1 MSSENTKSQY
11 TQPTEKTDPIP
22 DSTPDVVDPPAG
34 GAFSNISAS
43 ASDLLSS
50 ITGPS
55 SASLIT
61 DSLASSS
68 YLASTKSNNQ
78 ERRPHSTYTDPS
90 TSAGGLS
97 TDHHPP
103 SLAFTPISTA
113 TTSGTGGFRSQ
124 QPHQPYSVEGE
135 FASFKRQPFP
145 QLHESQQ
152 IPLDSGIN
160 GFTHTTELES
170 DGHDVVSLLSQPLTS
185 EIYSPD
191 LDLQGMKLTN
201 PTIRLFVACDDPVE
215 FLSTLDVYTEEVWG
229 NAVEVVRQAR
239 EEIMADKK
247 GKQKQGIHG
256 RAATERLRMI
266 WGHLKGTPV

>member
-1 MSSENTKSQY
+1 MSSEKTNSQDA
-11 TQPTEKTDPIP
+11 QPKEKTDPIP
-22 DSTPDVVDPPAG
+22 DSTPVADPPAG
-34 GAFSNISAS
+34 GVFSNISAS
-43 ASDLLSS
+43 ASNLLSS

-68 YLASTKSNNQ
+68 YLASTKSSNQ
-78 ERRPHSTYTDPS
+78 EHRLHSTYTDPS

-103 SLAFTPISTA
+103 SLLFTSTSTA
-113 TTSGTGGFRSQ
+113 TTRGTDGFRSR
-124 QPHQPYSVEGE
+124 QPHQPYSVEDE
-135 FASFKRQPFP
+135 FASFERQLFP

-152 IPLDSGIN
+152 TPLDSGID
-160 GFTHTTELES
+160 GYAHTTELES

-185 EIYSPD
+185 AIYSPD
-191 LDLQGMKLTN
+191 LELQGMKLTN

-229 NAVEVVRQAR
+229 DAVEVVRQAR
-239 EEIMADKK
+239 EEILADRK
-247 GKQKQGIHG
+247 GKQKQGSHG

>member
-124 QPHQPYSVEGE
+124 QPHQPYSVE
-135 FASFKRQPFP
+135 
-145 QLHESQQ
+145 
-152 IPLDSGIN
+152 DSGIN